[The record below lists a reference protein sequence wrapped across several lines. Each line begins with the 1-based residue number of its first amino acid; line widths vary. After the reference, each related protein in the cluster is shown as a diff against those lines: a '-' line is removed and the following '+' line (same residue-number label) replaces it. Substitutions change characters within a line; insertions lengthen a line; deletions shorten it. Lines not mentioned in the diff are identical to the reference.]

1 MDQKDITIAID
12 AMGGDDAPSKCL
24 KGIEI
29 FNSKN
34 KNTKII
40 ILGDQRV
47 IEETIVRKKINLFNF
62 EIINCTDNI
71 SNDDTANTILRNK
84 RESSINRGLQ
94 IVKDIQ
100 QKYVDIQK
108 IKVDPCMYNPPR

>member
-1 MDQKDITIAID
+1 MNHKHITIAVD
-12 AMGGDDAPSKCL
+12 AMGGENSPYKCL

-40 ILGDQRV
+40 ILGDQKI

-84 RESSINRGLQ
+84 KESSINRGLQ

-100 QKYVDIQK
+100 HSGFVSSGLNR
-108 IKVDPCMYNPPR
+108 NPE